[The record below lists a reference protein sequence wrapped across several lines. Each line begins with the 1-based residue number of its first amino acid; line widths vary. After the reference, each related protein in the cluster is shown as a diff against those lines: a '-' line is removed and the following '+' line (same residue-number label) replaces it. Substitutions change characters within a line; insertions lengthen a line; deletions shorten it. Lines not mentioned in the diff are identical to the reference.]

1 MKSLATMLQGNT
13 ISAAIS
19 LVEADIKADPA
30 DADLRAALVQL
41 LCLMGNWQRA
51 RMQLKSWQALKP
63 IAQPTTYL
71 LIQSVEA
78 ELQRQAVF
86 AGEAPPRWLN
96 TPASWMT
103 QLLQALHHDLRGETE
118 QAETLRDRALEA
130 ATASSGQLSL
140 ATDEGQKTEVFSWL
154 TDGDGRLGPICELAL
169 NGHYYWLPFTAIAD
183 IQFQAPQSVTDL
195 VWSHALVRLV
205 DGREQVCQ
213 LPVRY
218 PLAADAADALLLAK
232 RTEWHP
238 LGNSQHYTGS
248 GLKTWIGD
256 ETEFPLLNL
265 RQLSFDQGHG

>member
-1 MKSLATMLQGNT
+1 MKSLTRMLQEN
-13 ISAAIS
+13 SLSDAIVQ
-19 LVEADIKADPA
+19 VETDIKAYPA

-41 LCLMGNWQRA
+41 LCLIGNWQRA

-86 AGEAPPRWLN
+86 VGQATPMWLN
-96 TPASWMT
+96 TAESWMT
-103 QLLQALHHDLRGETE
+103 QMLQALHHDLRGEIG
-118 QAETLRDRALEA
+118 QAETVRDRALEA
-130 ATASSGQLSL
+130 AMASSGQLTYSSG
-140 ATDEGQKTEVFSWL
+140 EEQKTDTFSWL

-169 NGHYYWLPFTAIAD
+169 NGGYYWLPFTAIAE
-183 IQFQAPQSVTDL
+183 IQFQAPQCVIDL

-218 PLAADAADALLLAK
+218 PLLADSDDSLLLGK

-238 LGNSQHYTGS
+238 LGDSQHYAGS
-248 GLKTWIGD
+248 GLKTWLSD
-256 ETEFPLLNL
+256 EAEFPLLNL
-265 RQLSFDQGHG
+265 RQLSFDQGNG